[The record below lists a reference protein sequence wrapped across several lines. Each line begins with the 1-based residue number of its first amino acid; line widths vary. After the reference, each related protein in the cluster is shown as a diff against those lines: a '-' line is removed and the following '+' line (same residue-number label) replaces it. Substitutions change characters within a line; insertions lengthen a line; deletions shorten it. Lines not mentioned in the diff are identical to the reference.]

1 MGFLLQFLIMDF
13 TEQLELISDKLIDIE
28 LIQPWTLGLGIDF
41 SPLQDI
47 QDQINAILNP
57 DIYDDCD
64 EDDCD
69 EDDCDDV

>member
-28 LIQPWTLGLGIDF
+28 LIQPWTLGLDIDF

-47 QDQINAILNP
+47 QDQINVILNP

-64 EDDCD
+64 D
-69 EDDCDDV
+69 DDCDDV

>member
-1 MGFLLQFLIMDF
+1 MGFLLQLLIMDF

-28 LIQPWTLGLGIDF
+28 LIQPWTLGLDIDF

-47 QDQINAILNP
+47 QDQINVILNP

-64 EDDCD
+64 D
-69 EDDCDDV
+69 DDCDDV